1 MARAQIFPDRENEP
15 CTARQLVRHAEP
27 RRHVDLAWLCLDDD
41 LADAELETDLLVANR
56 NELCAVYECE
66 KLFPEEP
73 VDLNRLASGGKG
85 KAFPMK
91 KTLARDRGGTYEL
104 AEEIARFGHW
114 WSAGADDV
122 AGSC

>member
-27 RRHVDLAWLCLDDD
+27 RRHVDLAWVCLDDD

-73 VDLNRLASGGKG
+73 VDLNRLCIGRKRKSFSHEK
-85 KAFPMK
+85 
-91 KTLARDRGGTYEL
+91 D
-104 AEEIARFGHW
+104 
-114 WSAGADDV
+114 
-122 AGSC
+122 AGS